1 MSGMLLGNYRLIEK
15 IGQGGMGEV
24 WKAED
29 TRLGRT
35 VAIKILPQ
43 AVAADAQ
50 AIARMKR
57 EARTAAQIYHPNIA
71 TIHAF
76 EEAGDRIFIVMEYV
90 EGEPLT
96 QLIRRGPVAEAD
108 VCRIG
113 RSVADALAEAHEKGI
128 IHRDIKPDNIMVK
141 GARVKVLDFGIAKQV
156 EQHGV
161 DANDPTTVL
170 TQQGMIIGTV
180 FYMSPEQALG
190 KPLDARTDLFSLG
203 VVLYEAVTGRRPFH
217 GDSATDT
224 ITRIVRDEAPLPQNV
239 SRGLATIIHRCL
251 RKDREDRF
259 AGAHELSQALEA
271 QLSVAPTAPLTT
283 PAAPSAPAATTVLTT
298 APQIV
303 AKPRSSPWMWI
314 ALIALFVIV
323 TMVLSQ
329 RTKER
334 KEPVVS
340 ATTDTTGSS
349 VPRALGSS
357 GAEQTVT
364 AAPVIEEPATTT
376 TMPPTPTTQPPPEE
390 PRTRVTEKPVPAPPA
405 PTTTPVQPTADADYN
420 AGVTYLVQRQPMQA
434 RESFEAALAKDP
446 HHARAHFRLGEMALF
461 LRDVDGARRE
471 LEAARADSDR
481 LDARELR
488 LTDLGLAVLDGDR
501 PRAQALF
508 QEIQRTSPNDPDL
521 LRFRAMVMEL
531 RGEGPRPFR
540 RGRLRPH

>member
-1 MSGMLLGNYRLIEK
+1 MSAMLLGNYRLIEK

-96 QLIRRGPVAEAD
+96 QLIRRGPIAEAD

-156 EQHGV
+156 EQQGV

-251 RKDREDRF
+251 RKNREDRF
-259 AGAHELSQALEA
+259 PGAHELSQALEA
-271 QLSVAPTAPLTT
+271 QLSVAPTAPLTQP
-283 PAAPSAPAATTVLTT
+283 PAPLPAATTVLTT
-298 APQIV
+298 APQV
-303 AKPRSSPWMWI
+303 KPRSSPWMWI

-329 RTKER
+329 RTREK

-340 ATTDTTGSS
+340 ATTATTATTGSS

-376 TMPPTPTTQPPPEE
+376 TMPPKTTTQPPPEE
-390 PRTRVTEKPVPAPPA
+390 PRTRATEEPVSAQPAPL
-405 PTTTPVQPTADADYN
+405 TTTVQPTPASADADYN
-420 AGVTYLVQRQPMQA
+420 AGVT
-434 RESFEAALAKDP
+434 
-446 HHARAHFRLGEMALF
+446 
-461 LRDVDGARRE
+461 
-471 LEAARADSDR
+471 
-481 LDARELR
+481 
-488 LTDLGLAVLDGDR
+488 
-501 PRAQALF
+501 
-508 QEIQRTSPNDPDL
+508 
-521 LRFRAMVMEL
+521 
-531 RGEGPRPFR
+531 
-540 RGRLRPH
+540 

>member
-1 MSGMLLGNYRLIEK
+1 MSAMLLGNYRLIEK

-35 VAIKILPQ
+35 VAVKILPQ

-50 AIARMKR
+50 SIARMKR

-96 QLIRRGPVAEAD
+96 QLIRRGPIAEAD

-156 EQHGV
+156 EQYGQHGV
-161 DANDPTTVL
+161 HANDPTTVL

-217 GDSATDT
+217 GDTATDT

-259 AGAHELSQALEA
+259 AGAHELSQALDA
-271 QLSVAPTAPLTT
+271 QLAVAPTAPLTT
-283 PAAPSAPAATTVLTT
+283 PAAAPTPAATTVLTT
-298 APQIV
+298 APQV
-303 AKPRSSPWMWI
+303 KPRSSPWMWI

-329 RTKER
+329 RTKKV

-340 ATTDTTGSS
+340 ATTATTATTGSS
-349 VPRALGSS
+349 VPLALGSS

-364 AAPVIEEPATTT
+364 AAPVITPTTT
-376 TMPPTPTTQPPPEE
+376 TVQPPPPEE
-390 PRTRVTEKPVPAPPA
+390 PRTRVTEQPVPTPPA
-405 PTTTPVQPTADADYN
+405 PTTTAVQPTTPSADADYN
-420 AGVTYLVQRQPMQA
+420 AGVTYLVQRQPMLA
-434 RESFEAALAKDP
+434 RQSFEAALAKDP

-501 PRAQALF
+501 QRAQALF

-521 LRFRAMVMEL
+521 LRFRQMVQEL